1 MDFDR
6 RQIAMGLATLMAGSA
21 LPLAPGLA
29 AAPASKATPS
39 KTMATRKS
47 PRLQP
52 GDTVGLIEPASA
64 SDDPFQITLVEEAM
78 VAMGLKPKRA
88 PHVLNRYGYLAGQD
102 KDRAADVNAMFA
114 DKDVK
119 AIFCVRGGWGSARLL
134 PYLDWDVIRANPKMI
149 VGYSD
154 ITALHMA
161 VAAKGGFTT
170 MHAPTGGSAW
180 GKQSVEFFKAVA
192 FDGATPL
199 FKNPESNED
208 RLAQRKFR
216 TQTITGG
223 KARGK
228 LLGGNL
234 TVLTAL
240 VGTPYLPNFDGAV
253 LFLEDVDEAE
263 YRIDRML
270 TQLEQGGVLTKNLAG
285 VVFGQ
290 CTECTGSSAGVYG
303 GFTVSDVLRQHFGS
317 LGIPAYNGGWF
328 GHITD
333 QFTLP
338 EGGMVEI
345 DADAGTMQLLE
356 PAVA

>member
-1 MDFDR
+1 MDISPSR
-6 RQIAMGLATLMAGSA
+6 RQIMA
-21 LPLAPGLA
+21 GLA
-29 AAPASKATPS
+29 ALLSAPPVVAAPGAASYPPH
-39 KTMATRKS
+39 RKP
-47 PRLQP
+47 PRLRV

-64 SDDPFQITLVEEAM
+64 SDEPFQIQLVEEAI

-88 PHVLNRYGYLAGQD
+88 AHILNKYGYLAGAD

-119 AIFCVRGGWGSARLL
+119 AIFAVRGGWGSARLL
-134 PYLDWDVIRANPKMI
+134 PYLDWNIIRANPKLLT
-149 VGYSD
+149 GFSD

-161 VAAKGGFTT
+161 IAAKAGFTT
-170 MHAPTGGSAW
+170 LHGPNAGSAW
-180 GKQSVEFFKAVA
+180 GKSSWDSFRAIA

-199 FKNPESNED
+199 FQNPEGEED
-208 RLAQRKFR
+208 RLVQRRWR
-216 TQTITGG
+216 TRVLGSGKG
-223 KARGK
+223 KAQGR

-240 VGTPYLPNFDGAV
+240 AGTPYLPSFDGAI

-270 TQLEQGGVLTKNLAG
+270 TQIGQAGVLKNLKG

-290 CTECTGSSAGVYG
+290 CTDCTNKTGSA
-303 GFTVSDVLRQHFGS
+303 FTLNDVLTQHLGW
-317 LGIPAYNGGWF
+317 LGIPAYQGAWF

-338 EGGMVEI
+338 VGGLAEI
-345 DADAGTMQLLE
+345 DADAGTLRLLE
-356 PAVA
+356 PVVI